1 MIMESSLPVPD
12 RRSLRGSD
20 DAGTPVWYTGTMQKA
35 ILIAVV
41 VIAVAIIGWALW
53 PSDQS
58 PPAEVVPV
66 DPAPTPDLEAPEP
79 LDPTPVEAPPET
91 AGGTGP
97 AEEPEPEVVLPP
109 LAQSDPFVR
118 QRLEPMSLPEPWL
131 EQGDYVRRLA
141 VLVENAA
148 RGTYPRRQLA
158 FLAPEGPFR
167 VIERGEAVYIDPAS
181 YDRYDRYVEV
191 LEGVEPDDLAGLLET
206 IEPLLAAAL
215 GELGVEAP
223 AEDMMETALAEVMAV
238 PVLSDDVELVQPN
251 VMYHYADPDLE
262 ALSPLQ
268 KQVLRM
274 GPDNVR
280 RLQDHLRQ
288 VAAALELDR

>member
-1 MIMESSLPVPD
+1 MESLPPVPD
-12 RRSLRGSD
+12 RIAPAGPD
-20 DAGTPVWYTGTMQKA
+20 DAATRLWYTGNMQKA

-41 VIAVAIIGWALW
+41 VVAVAIIAWALW
-53 PSDQS
+53 PGDRE
-58 PPAEVVPV
+58 PPAETVPV
-66 DPAPTPDLEAPEP
+66 EAAPTPDLEAPEP
-79 LDPTPVEAPPET
+79 LEPTPVEAPAEIAPE
-91 AGGTGP
+91 P
-97 AEEPEPEVVLPP
+97 APEPEPEVSLPP
-109 LAQSDPFVR
+109 LTESDPFVR
-118 QRLEPMSLPEPWL
+118 ERLEPMSLPEPWL

-141 VLVENAA
+141 VVVENAV

-167 VIERGEAVYIDPAS
+167 VIERGEAIYIDPAS
-181 YDRYDRYVEV
+181 YDRYDRHVEA
-191 LEGVEPDDLAGLLET
+191 LEGVEPAQLAGLLDT

-223 AEDMMETALAEVMAV
+223 PGEMMQSALDEVMAV
-238 PVLSDDVELVQPN
+238 PVLSGDVELVQPN
-251 VMYHYADPDLE
+251 VMYLYADPDLE

-280 RLQDHLRQ
+280 RLQSHLRE
-288 VAAALELDR
+288 VAAALELDL